1 MLLVLSEMR
10 CVEEPYMMNAEEEPG
25 KMMHQLL

>member
-1 MLLVLSEMR
+1 MLSEMR
-10 CVEEPYMMNAEEEPG
+10 CVEEPYMMNAEEEPAG